1 MYERNL
7 LQWWKQ
13 NAAFQLILQV
23 FQSEFAVWRVMECET
38 SVVAVGGKAFT
49 LTKNDGKVDA
59 QGIQELIS
67 NQEEGNTLVILYLKD
82 AAQKGLNYL

>member
-1 MYERNL
+1 
-7 LQWWKQ
+7 
-13 NAAFQLILQV
+13 
-23 FQSEFAVWRVMECET
+23 MECET
-38 SVVAVGGKAFT
+38 SVVAVVGKAFT